1 MIAVIGA
8 SGFIGS
14 TVAETLSSRG
24 KQILAVDLVK
34 PKGDYNFMIADIAD
48 ASTLERIFFE
58 YAVETVF
65 HLVGLPEIGICE
77 KDPHLSYVLN
87 TQSVHNALEAMRKTG
102 VKKIIFASS
111 AAVYKSQD
119 TPVSEKEQPAPKTI
133 YGYHKLVSEKL
144 IEAYSNSYGVNFSTL
159 RLFNVFGQD
168 PQLGKD
174 VISIFLRRAR
184 NREPLVVTG
193 KNKYRDFIHVKD
205 VADAFVACM
214 SSDTN
219 NKTIN
224 VGAGVRTTLGQ
235 LVDLIKEAFPKSKV
249 EYKNASDDG
258 EGLVADNHLYR
269 KLLNLTPT
277 DPHEA
282 LREHIRRYS
291 K

>member
-1 MIAVIGA
+1 
-8 SGFIGS
+8 
-14 TVAETLSSRG
+14 
-24 KQILAVDLVK
+24 
-34 PKGDYNFMIADIAD
+34 
-48 ASTLERIFFE
+48 
-58 YAVETVF
+58 
-65 HLVGLPEIGICE
+65 
-77 KDPHLSYVLN
+77 
-87 TQSVHNALEAMRKTG
+87 
-102 VKKIIFASS
+102 
-111 AAVYKSQD
+111 
-119 TPVSEKEQPAPKTI
+119 
-133 YGYHKLVSEKL
+133 
-144 IEAYSNSYGVNFSTL
+144 
-159 RLFNVFGQD
+159 
-168 PQLGKD
+168 
-174 VISIFLRRAR
+174 
-184 NREPLVVTG
+184 LVVTG